1 MAEQQQ
7 MVLFIRQLLASLIRE
22 LENDNDQSDHLHS
35 VPYRTDW
42 LYNCLVCYLRV
53 SDAWSIS
60 KQ

>member
-42 LYNCLVCYLRV
+42 LYNCLVCFLRV
-53 SDAWSIS
+53 SDA
-60 KQ
+60 